1 MCVYFEKKR
10 KEKDRTRLTA
20 YKHLDLVATLG
31 RRDIRADKL
40 AADVPLC
47 TSPARWW
54 VVERVDDAK
63 RVWVHTLERG
73 QLIAEE
79 YVRVGHVGVE
89 QREARLV
96 RGVA

>member
-10 KEKDRTRLTA
+10 KEMDRTRLTA

-31 RRDIRADKL
+31 RRDVRADKL

-54 VVERVDDAK
+54 VVKRVDDAK
-63 RVWVHTLERG
+63 RVRVRALERG
-73 QLIAEE
+73 KLIAEE
-79 YVRVGHVGVE
+79 YVHVGHVGVE
-89 QREARLV
+89 QRETRLIC
-96 RGVA
+96 GVA